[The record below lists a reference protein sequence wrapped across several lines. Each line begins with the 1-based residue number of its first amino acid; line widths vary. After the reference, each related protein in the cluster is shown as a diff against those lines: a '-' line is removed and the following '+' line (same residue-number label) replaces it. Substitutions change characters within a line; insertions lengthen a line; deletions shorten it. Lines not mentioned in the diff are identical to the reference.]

1 MKTTTEL
8 KKVLAEKEQN
18 FAPSP
23 EFVQLREFYEEMK
36 RQGVVKKQEYSFP
49 HLDTTGQKLYQAQQK
64 AFCLIKGALC

>member
-8 KKVLAEKEQN
+8 KKVLADKAQT

-23 EFVQLREFYEEMK
+23 EFIKLREFYEEMK

-49 HLDTTGQKLYQAQQK
+49 PLDTTGQKLYQAQQQ
-64 AFCLIKGALC
+64 AFCLLRGAQG

>member
-8 KKVLAEKEQN
+8 KKVLAEKEQA

-64 AFCLIKGALC
+64 AFCLLQEA